1 MFPTMDLQP
10 LSPPS
15 IPADRPPVVG
25 WFYVYCGVLCL
36 LYLAVSAF
44 CLPFFLMEPSELEMD
59 KTQAVVTGVMFLV
72 MGLVLFILFLMP
84 FFLPRRPWV
93 WVFDFVLICIG
104 MTSACFLLAC
114 VPLLLF
120 WLKPEAKAWFGKM

>member
-1 MFPTMDLQP
+1 MELQP

-15 IPADRPPVVG
+15 VPLTRPAVVR
-25 WFYVYCGVLCL
+25 WYYVYCGVLCVV
-36 LYLAVSAF
+36 YLAVAAC
-44 CLPFFLMEPSELEMD
+44 CLPLFLIEPAELDMG
-59 KTQAVVTGVMFLV
+59 KTEAVLMGVMMLV
-72 MGLVLFILFLMP
+72 MGLVFFVLFLMP

-120 WLKPEAKAWFGKM
+120 WLKPETKAWFGKS